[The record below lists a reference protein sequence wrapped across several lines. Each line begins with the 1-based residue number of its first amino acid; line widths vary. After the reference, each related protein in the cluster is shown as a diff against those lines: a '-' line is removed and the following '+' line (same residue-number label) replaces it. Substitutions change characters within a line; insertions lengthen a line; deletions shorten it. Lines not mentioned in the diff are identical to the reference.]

1 MKYVTRLTELTFLIL
16 GVSLQVNAVH
26 AQEPPEVLPPLKQL
40 FGSGATSPNPLYQR
54 WVSEYEKLKPSYS
67 ISYQSVGSGA
77 GIKQVQSEMVDFG
90 AIDSA
95 LTPEEISKFPI
106 KRGRPIQIPLTGT
119 LIGFTY
125 NLPGVDNL
133 KLSRK
138 AYCGI
143 VDGSIKN
150 WNDRRITQDNPSLKS
165 SKKSVTFVHRS
176 DGSFVTRQLTQHLA
190 KSCPNWKIGS
200 GRSVEW
206 LTRTGVKGEEGMS
219 AQVRETEG
227 AIGYITLSWAKLD
240 GVKLAAL
247 QNRSGKF
254 ITPSSQSAGQ
264 AFSNISNSKDLTLL
278 VPDPTAEK
286 AYPIVGLTWMLLY
299 EKYQDKSKASALK
312 NFLKWSLKDGQSH
325 AEEMGYLVL
334 PPSLVKIVTLEIDR
348 ISPQ

>member
-1 MKYVTRLTELTFLIL
+1 MTYVTRLTELAILIL

-40 FGSGATSPNPLYQR
+40 FGSGATTPNPLYQR
-54 WVSEYEKLKPSYS
+54 WISEYEKLKPSYS

-77 GIKQVQSEMVDFG
+77 GIKQFQIETVDFG
-90 AIDSA
+90 ATDSA
-95 LTPEEISKFPI
+95 LTPEEISKSPV
-106 KRGRPIQIPLTGT
+106 KRGRPIQIPLTGS

-133 KLSRK
+133 RLSRK

-165 SKKSVTFVHRS
+165 SKKSITFVHRS
-176 DGSFVTRQLTQHLA
+176 DGSMVTSLFTQHLVKA
-190 KSCPNWKIGS
+190 CPNWKSGS
-200 GRSVEW
+200 GKSVEW
-206 LTRTGVKGEEGMS
+206 LTGKGAKGEEGMS

-227 AIGYITLSWAKLD
+227 AIGYIPLSWAKSD
-240 GVKLAAL
+240 GVKLATL

-254 ITPSSQSAGQ
+254 IVPSSQSAGQ
-264 AFSNISNSKDLTLL
+264 AFSTISNSKDLTRL

-286 AYPIVGLTWMLLY
+286 AYPIVGLTWMLFY
-299 EKYQDKSKASALK
+299 EKYQDKGKASALK
-312 NFLKWSLKDGQSH
+312 NFLKWSLKDGQSY
-325 AEEMGYLVL
+325 ADELGYLVL
-334 PPSLVKIVTLEIDR
+334 PPSLVKIVTLEIDGIR
-348 ISPQ
+348 P